1 MIWAGLG
8 RDVIEQYRSKLHPEV
23 LEIASNPQIQSAMT
37 VSQVSSPE
45 HLDMLMSEFLVTGKF
60 APVLLIANELRQ
72 RETLPLDE
80 VRRRPGGVNGLSDSD
95 RRLMMNG
102 LLEQCA
108 MWMLSSHVSRQ
119 HTLLKYYLETILHRN
134 QYADRYA
141 AEQIIA
147 ILTSNNSK

>member
-1 MIWAGLG
+1 
-8 RDVIEQYRSKLHPEV
+8 
-23 LEIASNPQIQSAMT
+23 
-37 VSQVSSPE
+37 
-45 HLDMLMSEFLVTGKF
+45 VTGKF
-60 APVLLIANELRQ
+60 APVLLIVNELRQ

-108 MWMLSSHVSRQ
+108 MWMLSSNVSQQ